1 MCLIRENMYRW
12 IVAAAVILTAA
23 GVASAETG
31 ASGRKK
37 NNPDINYK
45 EIKKV
50 EADTSA
56 LAPAQKVCFDIVSS
70 IDEAAVDTAS
80 KEEPKYWTN
89 GVLTQVG
96 FSQVSLTNWAEGG
109 SANISLNG
117 LIDANANYAKDK
129 MIFENR
135 LKISYGFVQS
145 FDKSTPL
152 NQQFSK
158 SDDRIQLDSKWG
170 WMLLDK
176 LYFSALLN
184 FRTQM
189 SPTYEY
195 VTDDVGMVTRNTQSN
210 FMAPGYL
217 SLGIGVNYRPFNF
230 LSLNISPATGNLV
243 VVTDELLRET
253 YGNEPDQAVRAE
265 FGAQIKMDINYTYKI
280 FKISS
285 ALTLFSNYLYRP
297 DNIQVYWDVDAS
309 LALTKVLT
317 LTARTNLIYDKNILI
332 EDDLGVAAPRVQF
345 KEIVSLGLTWTFG
358 QYIKPE

>member
-1 MCLIRENMYRW
+1 MNKMFPLLCLL
-12 IVAAAVILTAA
+12 VPGLLSV
-23 GVASAETG
+23 TG
-31 ASGRKK
+31 AEASDRKK
-37 NNPDINYK
+37 KNEINYK
-45 EIKKV
+45 EMAVV
-50 EADTSA
+50 EVDTSA
-56 LAPAQKVCFDIVSS
+56 LDPAQKVCLDIVSS

-89 GVLTQVG
+89 GVLTQIG

-109 SANISLNG
+109 SANVSLNG

-145 FDKSTPL
+145 FDKGTPL

-184 FRTQM
+184 FRTQL

-195 VTDDVGMVTRNTQSN
+195 VTDDAGTVTRNTQSN

-217 SLGIGVNYRPFNF
+217 SLGVGVNYRPFNF
-230 LSLNISPATGNLV
+230 LSFNISPATGNLV

-265 FGAQIKMDINYTYKI
+265 FGAQFKMDINYTYKI

-285 ALTLFSNYLYRP
+285 ALTLFSNYLSHP
-297 DNIQVYWDVDAS
+297 ENIQVYWDVDAS

-317 LTARTNLIYDKNILI
+317 LTARTNLIYDKNII
-332 EDDLGVAAPRVQF
+332 IADEFGVTAPRVQF
-345 KEIVSLGLTWTFG
+345 KEIVSLGLTWTIG

>member
-1 MCLIRENMYRW
+1 MACLL
-12 IVAAAVILTAA
+12 AACLLSAV
-23 GVASAETG
+23 SAG
-31 ASGRKK
+31 ASDRKK
-37 NNPDINYK
+37 KNEIAYK
-45 EIKKV
+45 EMAVV
-50 EADTSA
+50 EVDTSA
-56 LAPAQKVCFDIVSS
+56 LDPVQRVCLGIVSS

-80 KEEPKYWTN
+80 SEEPKYWTN
-89 GVLTQVG
+89 GVLTQIG

-109 SANISLNG
+109 SANVSLNG

-145 FDKSTPL
+145 FDRTTPL
-152 NQQFSK
+152 DQQFSK

-230 LSLNISPATGNLV
+230 LSFNISPATGNLV

-253 YGNEPDQAVRAE
+253 YGNDPDQAVRAE

>member
-1 MCLIRENMYRW
+1 MRKW
-12 IVAAAVILTAA
+12 IFSAAVLSAAVWLSAA
-23 GVASAETG
+23 GADASD
-31 ASGRKK
+31 RKK
-37 NNPDINYK
+37 DRADIEYK
-45 EIKKV
+45 EIKTV
-50 EADTSA
+50 EIDTSA
-56 LAPAQKVCFDIVSS
+56 MDPAQKVCFDIVSS

-89 GVLTQVG
+89 GILTQVG

-135 LKISYGFVQS
+135 LKVSYGFVQS
-145 FDKSTPL
+145 FDKGTPL

-184 FRTQM
+184 FRTQL

-195 VTDDVGMVTRNTQSN
+195 VTDDAGTVTRNTQSN

-217 SLGIGVNYRPFNF
+217 SLGVGVNYRPFNF
-230 LSLNISPATGNLV
+230 LSFNISPATGNLV
-243 VVTDELLRET
+243 VVTDKLLRET
-253 YGNEPDQAVRAE
+253 YGNDPDQAVRAE
-265 FGAQIKMDINYTYKI
+265 FGAQFKMDVNYAYKI

-285 ALTLFSNYLYRP
+285 ALTLFSNYLNHP
-297 DNIQVYWDVDAS
+297 EHVQVYWDVDAS
-309 LALTKVLT
+309 LALTKILT
-317 LTARTNLIYDKNILI
+317 LTVRTNLIYDENIKI
-332 EDDLGVAAPRVQF
+332 ADASGVEAPRVQF

-358 QYIKPE
+358 QYVKPE

>member
-1 MCLIRENMYRW
+1 MACLL
-12 IVAAAVILTAA
+12 AACLLSAV
-23 GVASAETG
+23 SAG
-31 ASGRKK
+31 ASDRKK
-37 NNPDINYK
+37 KNEIAYK
-45 EIKKV
+45 EMAVV
-50 EADTSA
+50 EVDTSA
-56 LAPAQKVCFDIVSS
+56 LDPVQRVCLGIVSS

-80 KEEPKYWTN
+80 SEEPKYWTN
-89 GVLTQVG
+89 GVLTQIG

-109 SANISLNG
+109 SANVSLNG

-145 FDKSTPL
+145 FDRTTPL
-152 NQQFSK
+152 DQQFSK

-230 LSLNISPATGNLV
+230 LSFNISPATGNLV

-253 YGNEPDQAVRAE
+253 YGNDPDQAVRAE

-297 DNIQVYWDVDAS
+297 DNIQVTWDVDAS

-332 EDDLGVAAPRVQF
+332 EDDLGVTAPRVQF